1 MKRLTLVSA
10 TIFALI
16 VCFSLPAFADPPA
29 KEAHEAKKKQ
39 MERDREHMKKTQE
52 LQKEM
57 RKHSE
62 EMEREDRKHR
72 EEMERESRKHHEEMG
87 RGYHGRPDYQRYS
100 GYRERPYQKG
110 RHYGHY
116 DRNGR
121 RYDYHGHWRS
131 WDEWDRYAKR
141 NPDIYKHGRY
151 YREDAHLMFRFCEPG
166 TANCVFFSIG
176 R

>member
-16 VCFSLPAFADPPA
+16 VCLSLPAFADPPA
-29 KEAHEAKKKQ
+29 KEAHEAQKKQ
-39 MERDREHMKKTQE
+39 MEQEREHMKKTKE

-62 EMEREDRKHR
+62 EMEREDRKH
-72 EEMERESRKHHEEMG
+72 HEEMG
-87 RGYHGRPDYQRYS
+87 RGYGNRPDYQRYS

-116 DRNGR
+116 DHNGK

-131 WDEWDRYAKR
+131 WDEWDRYAKKH
-141 NPDIYKHGRY
+141 PDIYKHGRY
-151 YREDAHLMFRFCEPG
+151 YHEDAHLMFRFCDPG
-166 TANCVFFSIG
+166 SGNCVFFSIG